1 MVSART
7 KFIIITLDELALV
20 PIAVVLAH
28 FFAPEYTVLVAVAG
42 IIIAAIFVPIK
53 YYLVYPTLKQT
64 ESHQLYNLIGMTAVV
79 TNTVTSTSG
88 KIRLGSEIWVARCD
102 EGTDFP
108 IGSKVRVVSRESL
121 KVHVGPTEDVPE
133 NTEPHS

>member
-28 FFAPEYTVLVAVAG
+28 FFAPEYTVIVAVVG
-42 IIIAAIFVPIK
+42 IIIAAIFVPVK

-64 ESHQLYNLIGMTAVV
+64 ESHQLYNLIGMIAVVVSTV
-79 TNTVTSTSG
+79 TNTSG
-88 KIRLGSEIWVARCD
+88 KVRLGSEIWVARCD

-108 IGSKVRVVSRESL
+108 IGSKVRIVSRENFR
-121 KVHVGPTEDVPE
+121 VHVGPTEDAPE
-133 NTEPHS
+133 TTEPHS

>member
-1 MVSART
+1 VVSART

-88 KIRLGSEIWVARCD
+88 KIRLGSEIWDALCD
-102 EGTDFP
+102 EGTNFP
-108 IGSKVRVVSRESL
+108 TGSKVRIVSREIF

>member
-1 MVSART
+1 VVSART

-20 PIAVVLAH
+20 PIAILLAH
-28 FFAPEYTVLVAVAG
+28 FFAPAYTVLVAVVG
-42 IIIAAIFVPIK
+42 IIIAAIFVPVK

-64 ESHQLYNLIGMTAVV
+64 ESHQLYNLVGMTAVV
-79 TNTVTSTSG
+79 TSTVTSTSG
-88 KIRLGSEIWVARCD
+88 KIRLGSEIWDALCD

-108 IGSKVRVVSRESL
+108 TGSKVRIVSRESL
-121 KVHVGPTEDVPE
+121 KVHVGPIEDVPE

>member
-1 MVSART
+1 MVSARI

-20 PIAVVLAH
+20 PIAVLLAH
-28 FFAPEYTVLVAVAG
+28 FFAPEYTVLVAVVG

-64 ESHQLYNLIGMTAVV
+64 ESQQIYNLVGMTAVV
-79 TNTVTSTSG
+79 ISTVTSKSG
-88 KIRLGSEIWVARCD
+88 KVRLGSEIWDALCD

-108 IGSKVRVVSRESL
+108 TGSKVRIVSRESL
-121 KVHVGPTEDVPE
+121 KVHVGPTEDVPVS
-133 NTEPHS
+133 TEPHS

>member
-28 FFAPEYTVLVAVAG
+28 FFAPEYTILVAVAG

-64 ESHQLYNLIGMTAVV
+64 ESQQIYNLVGMTAVV
-79 TNTVTSTSG
+79 ISTVTSKSG
-88 KIRLGSEIWVARCD
+88 KVRLGSEIWDALCD

-108 IGSKVRVVSRESL
+108 TGSKVRIVSRESL
-121 KVHVGPTEDVPE
+121 KVHVGPTEDVPVS
-133 NTEPHS
+133 TEPHS

>member
-1 MVSART
+1 VVSART

-28 FFAPEYTVLVAVAG
+28 FFAPEYTILVAVAG

-88 KIRLGSEIWVARCD
+88 KIRLGSEIWDALCD
-102 EGTDFP
+102 EGTNFP
-108 IGSKVRVVSRESL
+108 TGSKVRIVSREIVKSL
-121 KVHVGPTEDVPE
+121 GVAQQDTP
-133 NTEPHS
+133 

>member
-1 MVSART
+1 MVSARI

-20 PIAVVLAH
+20 PITVLLAH
-28 FFAPEYTVLVAVAG
+28 FFAPEYTVLVAVVG

-64 ESHQLYNLIGMTAVV
+64 ESQQIYNLVGMTAVV
-79 TNTVTSTSG
+79 ISTVTSKSG
-88 KIRLGSEIWVARCD
+88 KVRLGSEIWDALCD

-108 IGSKVRVVSRESL
+108 TGSKVRIVSRESL
-121 KVHVGPTEDVPE
+121 KVHVGPTEDVPVS
-133 NTEPHS
+133 TEPHS

>member
-28 FFAPEYTVLVAVAG
+28 FFAPEYTVLVAVVG

-64 ESHQLYNLIGMTAVV
+64 ESHQIYNLVGMTAVV
-79 TNTVTSTSG
+79 VSTVTSTSG
-88 KIRLGSEIWVARCD
+88 KVRLGSEIWDAFCD
-102 EGTDFP
+102 EGTGFP
-108 IGSKVRVVSRESL
+108 TGSKVRIVSRENL
-121 KVHVGPTEDVPE
+121 KIHVGSTEDVPE

>member
-1 MVSART
+1 VVSART

-28 FFAPEYTVLVAVAG
+28 FFAPEYTVLVAVVG
-42 IIIAAIFVPIK
+42 IIIAAIFVPVK

-64 ESHQLYNLIGMTAVV
+64 ESHQIYNLVGMTAVV
-79 TNTVTSTSG
+79 INAVTSTSG
-88 KIRLGSEIWVARCD
+88 KVRLGSEIWEAFCD

-108 IGSKVRVVSRESL
+108 TGSKVRIVSRESL

>member
-7 KFIIITLDELALV
+7 KFIVITLDELALV
-20 PIAVVLAH
+20 PIAVLLAH
-28 FFAPEYTVLVAVAG
+28 FFAPEYTVLVAVVG

-53 YYLVYPTLKQT
+53 YHLVYPTLKQT

-79 TNTVTSTSG
+79 IAAVTSTSG
-88 KIRLGSEIWVARCD
+88 KVRIGSEIWDARCD

-108 IGSKVRVVSRESL
+108 TGSKVRVVSRESL
-121 KVHVGPTEDVPE
+121 KVHVGPTEDVE
-133 NTEPHS
+133 MGLGTML

>member
-7 KFIIITLDELALV
+7 KFIIITPDELALV

-53 YYLVYPTLKQT
+53 YYLIYPTLKQT
-64 ESHQLYNLIGMTAVV
+64 ESHQLYNLVGMTAVV

-88 KIRLGSEIWVARCD
+88 KIRLGSGIWNALCD

-108 IGSKVRVVSRESL
+108 TGSKVRIVSRETL
-121 KVHVGPTEDVPE
+121 KVHVGPTEDVPVS
-133 NTEPHS
+133 TEPHS

>member
-1 MVSART
+1 VVSART

-28 FFAPEYTVLVAVAG
+28 FFAPEYTILVAVAG

-88 KIRLGSEIWVARCD
+88 KIRLGSEIWDALCD
-102 EGTDFP
+102 EGTNFP
-108 IGSKVRVVSRESL
+108 TGSKVRIVSRESL
-121 KVHVGPTEDVPE
+121 KVHVGPTEDMPE
-133 NTEPHS
+133 NTESNS

>member
-42 IIIAAIFVPIK
+42 IIIAAIFVPVK

-64 ESHQLYNLIGMTAVV
+64 ESHRIYNLVGMTAVV
-79 TNTVTSTSG
+79 VSTVTSTSG
-88 KIRLGSEIWVARCD
+88 KVRLGSEIWGAVCD

-108 IGSKVRVVSRESL
+108 VGSKVRIVSRENF
-121 KVHVGPTEDVPE
+121 KIHVGSTEDVPE